1 MGTMT
6 ATCTGTAAVKVDHTV
21 DSIRFDHPSI
31 GEVTVRQDLG
41 LAGEDRDATARLCWD
56 AAFPMAQFLCE
67 NPTLVKGR
75 DVVELGAGPG
85 LPGVVA
91 AKLGASR
98 VTLTDLPSELELLR
112 TNASLNGF
120 GEEGEGDEGSSGR
133 VDVAACTWGEE
144 AQMSAVGKRDVVVCS
159 DVLYGHHA
167 DVARA
172 LARTM
177 RTLVRVDGIC
187 LVAYFSREKLMHDLA
202 FFEECDL
209 LFEDPVQR
217 TVAGVD
223 EEDKEDL
230 WFFEYRPK

>member
-67 NPTLVKGR
+67 NPTLVTGR

-91 AKLGASR
+91 AKLA
-98 VTLTDLPSELELLR
+98 VLIFLAKFKFQNWPQ
-112 TNASLNGF
+112 A
-120 GEEGEGDEGSSGR
+120 
-133 VDVAACTWGEE
+133 VA
-144 AQMSAVGKRDVVVCS
+144 K
-159 DVLYGHHA
+159 
-167 DVARA
+167 
-172 LARTM
+172 
-177 RTLVRVDGIC
+177 
-187 LVAYFSREKLMHDLA
+187 F
-202 FFEECDL
+202 
-209 LFEDPVQR
+209 
-217 TVAGVD
+217 
-223 EEDKEDL
+223 
-230 WFFEYRPK
+230 

>member
-85 LPGVVA
+85 LPGIVA

-120 GEEGEGDEGSSGR
+120 GDDSAVSSSSST
-133 VDVAACTWGEE
+133 VDVAACAWGDET
-144 AQMSAVGKRDVVVCS
+144 QISRVGKRDVVVCS
-159 DVLYGHHA
+159 DVLYGHRA

-172 LARTM
+172 LAQTM
-177 RTLVRVDGIC
+177 RALVKDDGIC
-187 LVAYFSREKLMHDLA
+187 LVAYYSREKLMHDLA
-202 FFEECDL
+202 FFEECGA
-209 LFEDPVQR
+209 LFRDP
-217 TVAGVD
+217 THLSVAGVA

>member
-1 MGTMT
+1 M
-6 ATCTGTAAVKVDHTV
+6 DHTV

-98 VTLTDLPSELELLR
+98 VTLTDLPSELELLEPTR
-112 TNASLNGF
+112 LWMALEMIQARRRLHPPSTSRRVRGATRRRFRGWVRGTWWCVPMFYTVTARMWPGRWRRPCGRWSMMT
-120 GEEGEGDEGSSGR
+120 DPSG
-133 VDVAACTWGEE
+133 G
-144 AQMSAVGKRDVVVCS
+144 
-159 DVLYGHHA
+159 VLQ
-167 DVARA
+167 
-172 LARTM
+172 
-177 RTLVRVDGIC
+177 
-187 LVAYFSREKLMHDLA
+187 REKLMHDLA
-202 FFEECDL
+202 FFEEAP
-209 LFEDPVQR
+209 LFRDPTHL
-217 TVAGVD
+217 TVAGVA